1 MYNLDDSSYMGQPSL
16 MSYDIADD
24 ILNKAYINCIDN
36 NVNEFLFAFHGGEP
50 LMHREEFL
58 ENFVLSAK
66 RLFPETIKLYF
77 AIQSN
82 GTLITKEIA
91 SICNEL
97 KIQIGIS
104 LDGVREINDLNR
116 LYKNK
121 ESTFTDVLKGIENSL
136 LFPFHEKTLGLL
148 TVINL
153 DSNPIEL
160 YNLFKELRI
169 PHFDLLFPYFTHDTY
184 PYIDKLSNT
193 KYTPYADWLI
203 KLFDIWFDDNNKP
216 DIIMFSGFIRCL
228 LGDEYPNDFF
238 GSFKNGLLVI
248 ETNGEIEPIDYLKA
262 CGEEFTKTG
271 LNVTDNN
278 LSEAYNSELINLYYN
293 SHNILCTICE
303 ECPINMICGGAN
315 LTSRYSK
322 DKGFNNT
329 SIYCKDVMKLI
340 SHIQNRVFKVIGI
353 GSIKDYNLELLNYD
367 YLINQVYRVQ
377 NLENKILSYFKNN
390 KNEK

>member
-1 MYNLDDSSYMGQPSL
+1 MYNLDDSSYIGQPSL
-16 MSYDIADD
+16 MSYDIADA
-24 ILNKAYINCIDN
+24 ILKKAYRNCVDN
-36 NVNEFLFAFHGGEP
+36 NVKEFLFAFHGGEP
-50 LMHREEFL
+50 LMHQKDFL
-58 ENFVLSAK
+58 EYFVVSAK
-66 RLFPETIKLYF
+66 GLFPESIKLYF
-77 AIQSN
+77 AMQSN

-104 LDGVREINDLNR
+104 LDGVKEINDLNR
-116 LYKNK
+116 LYKNG

-136 LFPFHEKTLGLL
+136 LFPFHKTTLGLL

-184 PYIDKLSNT
+184 PYLEKLSNT

-238 GSFKNGLLVI
+238 GCFKNGLLVI

-271 LNVTDNN
+271 LNVIDNN
-278 LSEAYNSELINLYYN
+278 LSEAYNSKLINLYYN
-293 SHNILCTICE
+293 SHQILCTICKK
-303 ECPINMICGGAN
+303 CPINSICGGAN

-322 DKGFNNT
+322 NQGFNNT
-329 SIYCKDVMKLI
+329 SIYCKDVIKLI
-340 SHIQNRVFKVIGI
+340 SHIQNRVFEVIGI
-353 GSIKDYNLELLNYD
+353 DFLKDYNLELLNYE
-367 YLINQVYRVQ
+367 YLINQVYKIQ
-377 NLENKILSYFKNN
+377 NLENNILSYFK
-390 KNEK
+390 KN